1 MASTQS
7 IDERL
12 LKVLNQDKDKN
23 KSDSEDQAKNKGYV
37 IGLTG
42 EWGIGK
48 THFWKNFYEE
58 KRSELGYQKNAYVS
72 LFGIDSLDG
81 LKYEIAIQTQA
92 ISTDKKDSGGNSIAK
107 SLFTFLTNN
116 VKIPDI
122 ESNGFALS
130 IGKNLI
136 TSSLFSLVKDTI
148 ICIDDLERK
157 SDNLDI
163 KDIMGLINHLKTE
176 KNCKVVVILH
186 QDKTD
191 NQFQEYKEKVFDEI
205 VHLTENFSIIKT
217 IIDDDEM
224 IDTYK
229 EFYQKLAV
237 KNIRFYERI
246 KRDYQE
252 ITELVDDLS
261 LTSKDSIL
269 RNLLIVRLADLI
281 RPEIPCKNEDNKF
294 IFDLEYLL
302 NFEPYNISDNSVV
315 DTINSLEYFFKNFID
330 FGDLSD
336 WIKVIT
342 ENIFNYNID
351 DKFIKELIEQDKI
364 SEERIQTIKHHKS
377 LVSKLHNLDT
387 DANFTQDFYNSS
399 VKVIK
404 YEHFNNLNFYYK
416 VIALYNQTLAKSF
429 KEQVEDHIIKTF
441 EDSKEKLDL
450 DNFYP
455 FKVAEDDV
463 FKDFVKEQIKNHALK
478 IDFKDFFLNPD
489 NQRNNDDVKK
499 AVNEITKDDLRDVIW
514 SDLGDYFRSR
524 RRLLESNVTAISL
537 SGFSLTFS
545 FNNSRIHWR
554 TSSLFCFEKRLCCTL
569 LLQDTEN
576 LTKFT

>member
-58 KRSELGYQKNAYVS
+58 KRSELSYQKYAYVS

-217 IIDDDEM
+217 IIDDNEI
-224 IDTYK
+224 IDIYE

-237 KNIRFYERI
+237 KNIRFYERV

-252 ITELVDDLS
+252 IIESVDDLS

-281 RPEIPCKNEDNKF
+281 KPEIPCENKDNNF
-294 IFDLEYLL
+294 VFDLKYLL
-302 NFEPYNISDNSVV
+302 NFEPYNISDDSLV
-315 DTINSLEYFFKNFID
+315 DTINSLEYFFKGFID
-330 FGDLSD
+330 FSYLSN
-336 WIKVIT
+336 WVEVIT

-351 DKFIKELIEQDKI
+351 DKFIKELIAQ
-364 SEERIQTIKHHKS
+364 R
-377 LVSKLHNLDT
+377 T
-387 DANFTQDFYNSS
+387 D
-399 VKVIK
+399 
-404 YEHFNNLNFYYK
+404 
-416 VIALYNQTLAKSF
+416 
-429 KEQVEDHIIKTF
+429 
-441 EDSKEKLDL
+441 
-450 DNFYP
+450 
-455 FKVAEDDV
+455 
-463 FKDFVKEQIKNHALK
+463 
-478 IDFKDFFLNPD
+478 
-489 NQRNNDDVKK
+489 
-499 AVNEITKDDLRDVIW
+499 
-514 SDLGDYFRSR
+514 
-524 RRLLESNVTAISL
+524 
-537 SGFSLTFS
+537 
-545 FNNSRIHWR
+545 
-554 TSSLFCFEKRLCCTL
+554 CTR
-569 LLQDTEN
+569 
-576 LTKFT
+576 

>member
-1 MASTQS
+1 M
-7 IDERL
+7 
-12 LKVLNQDKDKN
+12 
-23 KSDSEDQAKNKGYV
+23 
-37 IGLTG
+37 
-42 EWGIGK
+42 
-48 THFWKNFYEE
+48 
-58 KRSELGYQKNAYVS
+58 
-72 LFGIDSLDG
+72 
-81 LKYEIAIQTQA
+81 
-92 ISTDKKDSGGNSIAK
+92 
-107 SLFTFLTNN
+107 
-116 VKIPDI
+116 
-122 ESNGFALS
+122 
-130 IGKNLI
+130 
-136 TSSLFSLVKDTI
+136 
-148 ICIDDLERK
+148 ERK

-237 KNIRFYERI
+237 KNIRFYERV

-252 ITELVDDLS
+252 IIESVDDLS
-261 LTSKDSIL
+261 LSSKDSIL

-281 RPEIPCKNEDNKF
+281 KPEIPCENKDNNF
-294 IFDLEYLL
+294 VFDLKYLL
-302 NFEPYNISDNSVV
+302 NFEPYNISDDSLV

-387 DANFTQDFYNSS
+387 DANFTQDFYDSS

-404 YEHFNNLNFYYK
+404 YEHFNNLSFYYK

-463 FKDFVKEQIKNHALK
+463 F
-478 IDFKDFFLNPD
+478 
-489 NQRNNDDVKK
+489 
-499 AVNEITKDDLRDVIW
+499 
-514 SDLGDYFRSR
+514 
-524 RRLLESNVTAISL
+524 
-537 SGFSLTFS
+537 
-545 FNNSRIHWR
+545 
-554 TSSLFCFEKRLCCTL
+554 
-569 LLQDTEN
+569 
-576 LTKFT
+576 